1 MLAVGLMSGTSL
13 DGVDAALV
21 EILPRGEGYE
31 VTLRKFLTRP
41 FERDLRDALLAALP
55 PNAGGLSALA
65 HLHRSLGRAYAAAV
79 GAIAPADPIGYVAS
93 HGQTVWHD
101 GAAHVTLQVGDAFE
115 IREAAK
121 TTVCYDFRS
130 ADCVAGGHGAPL
142 TAYVDALL
150 LSSASQDRVA
160 VNLGGIA
167 NVTLL
172 KAGARPQD
180 VRGFDTGPA
189 NMLLD
194 AFVRDRTRGM
204 QSFDRGGALAA
215 AGRID
220 DALLHAMLAD
230 AYFEVSPPKTTGRE
244 HFGVQFL
251 RLHAEA
257 LARLSLEDGVATL
270 TELTAATIAQA
281 VAREG
286 FGDARVFVSGG
297 GARNPVL
304 LSRLAARLGRSRV
317 ETTDALGMPVDA
329 KEAIVFA
336 VLGYETLRGRAANAL
351 GATGAA
357 RRVALGAI
365 APYGLRELLAQIESE
380 CAGAA

>member
-21 EILPRGEGYE
+21 EILPRPNGYA
-31 VTLRKFLTRP
+31 VTLRTFLTQP
-41 FERDLRDALLAALP
+41 FERNLRDGLLAALP

-65 HLHRSLGRAYAAAV
+65 LLHRTLGRAYAAAV
-79 GAIAPADPIGYVAS
+79 GAIAPAEPIGYVAS

-101 GAAHVTLQVGDAFE
+101 GAAHVTLQIGDAFE
-115 IREAAK
+115 IRDAAK
-121 TTVCYDFRS
+121 ATVCYDFRS

-142 TAYVDALL
+142 TAFVDALL
-150 LSSASQDRVA
+150 LGSASQDRVA

-172 KAGARPQD
+172 TAGAAPEEA
-180 VRGFDTGPA
+180 RGFDTGPA
-189 NMLLD
+189 NMLID
-194 AFVRDRTRGM
+194 GFVRDRTRGI
-204 QSFDRGGALAA
+204 QSFDRDGALAG
-215 AGRID
+215 AGRVD
-220 DALLHAMLAD
+220 DALLHAMFGD
-230 AYFEVSPPKTTGRE
+230 AYFEASPPKTTGRE

-251 RLHAEA
+251 GPHQDA
-257 LARLSLEDGVATL
+257 LAQLSLQDGAATL

-286 FGDARVFVSGG
+286 FGGARIFVSGG

-304 LSRLAARLGRSRV
+304 LSRLAARLGRSQV
-317 ETTDALGMPVDA
+317 ETTDALGIPVDA

-336 VLGYETLRGRAANAL
+336 VLGYETLRGRPANAL

-365 APYGLRELLAQIESE
+365 APYRLRELLAQIESE
-380 CAGAA
+380 CTAAA

>member
-21 EILPRGEGYE
+21 EILPRAEGYE
-31 VTLRKFLTRP
+31 VTLRKFQTRP
-41 FERDLRDALLAALP
+41 FERDLREALLAALP

-65 HLHRSLGRAYAAAV
+65 QLHRSLGRAYAAAV

-101 GAAHVTLQVGDAFE
+101 GAAHITLQVGDAFE

-150 LSSASQDRVA
+150 LSSPSQDRVA

-167 NVTLL
+167 NVTFL

-180 VRGFDTGPA
+180 VRAFDTGPA

-194 AFVRDRTRGM
+194 AFVRARTHGA

-215 AGRID
+215 AGRVD
-220 DALLHAMLAD
+220 EALLDAMLRD
-230 AYFEVSPPKTTGRE
+230 AYFEASPPKTTGRE

-251 RLHAEA
+251 GLHAEA
-257 LARLSLEDGVATL
+257 LGRLSLEEGVATL
-270 TELTAATIAQA
+270 TELSAATIAQA
-281 VAREG
+281 VARQG
-286 FGDARVFVSGG
+286 FAGARVLVSGG
-297 GARNPVL
+297 GARNRVL
-304 LSRLAARLGRSRV
+304 LSRLAARLERSQV
-317 ETTDALGMPVDA
+317 ETTDALGIPADA

-365 APYGLRELLAQIESE
+365 APYGLRALLAQIDSE
-380 CAGAA
+380 CAEAA

>member
-21 EILPRGEGYE
+21 EILPRGAGYD
-31 VTLRKFLTRP
+31 VRLRKFLTRP
-41 FERDLRDALLAALP
+41 FERDLRDALLAVLP
-55 PNAGGLSALA
+55 PNAGGLAALA

-79 GAIAPADPIGYVAS
+79 GAIAPPDPIGYVAS

-150 LSSASQDRVA
+150 LNSASQDRVA

-194 AFVRDRTRGM
+194 AFVRDRTRGV

-215 AGRID
+215 AGRVD
-220 DALLHAMLAD
+220 DALLLAMLAD
-230 AYFEVSPPKTTGRE
+230 AYFEASPPKTTGRE
-244 HFGVQFL
+244 RFGVQFL

-257 LARLSLEDGVATL
+257 LARLSLEDGLATL
-270 TELTAATIAQA
+270 TELSAATIAQA

-286 FGDARVFVSGG
+286 FGDAHVFVSGG
-297 GARNPVL
+297 GACNSVL

-317 ETTDALGMPVDA
+317 ETTDVLGMPVEA

-365 APYGLRELLAQIESE
+365 APYGLLGLLAQIESE

>member
-1 MLAVGLMSGTSL
+1 VLAVGLMSGTSL

-21 EILPRGEGYE
+21 EILPRGGGYE
-31 VTLRKFLTRP
+31 VTLRNFLTQR
-41 FERDLRDALLAALP
+41 FERDLSEALLAVLP

-65 HLHRSLGRAYAAAV
+65 HLHRLLGLAYARAV
-79 GAIAPADPIGYVAS
+79 RAVTSAEPIGYVAS

-101 GAAHVTLQVGDAFE
+101 GAAHVTLQIGDPFA

-121 TTVCYDFRS
+121 ATVCYDFRS
-130 ADCVAGGHGAPL
+130 ADCAAGGHGAPL

-150 LSSASQDRVA
+150 SSSESEDRVA

-172 KAGARPQD
+172 KAGAQPED

-189 NMLLD
+189 NMLVD
-194 AFVRDRTRGM
+194 GFVRARTGGRE
-204 QSFDRGGALAA
+204 SFDRDGALGA
-215 AGRID
+215 AGRVD
-220 DALLHAMLAD
+220 DALLQAMLGD
-230 AYFEVSPPKTTGRE
+230 AYFDASPPKTTGRE
-244 HFGVQFL
+244 HFGAQFL
-251 RLHAEA
+251 KQHAEA
-257 LARLSLEDGVATL
+257 FGRLSLEDGVATL

-281 VAREG
+281 IAREG
-286 FGDARVFVSGG
+286 FGRARVVVSGG
-297 GARNPVL
+297 GARNPAL
-304 LSRLAARLGRSRV
+304 LSRLAARLGRPRV
-317 ETTDALGMPVDA
+317 ETSEALGIRVDA

-336 VLGYETLRGRAANAL
+336 VLGYETLRGRTANAV

-365 APYGLRELLAQIESE
+365 APYDLRELLAQIESE
-380 CAGAA
+380 CSKAS

>member
-31 VTLRKFLTRP
+31 VTLRKFFTQP

-55 PNAGGLSALA
+55 PNAGDISALA

-79 GAIAPADPIGYVAS
+79 GAIAPPDSIGYVAS

-130 ADCVAGGHGAPL
+130 ADCVAGGNGAPL
-142 TAYVDALL
+142 TAFVDALL

-194 AFVRDRTRGM
+194 AFVRDRSRGM

-215 AGRID
+215 AGRAD
-220 DALLHAMLAD
+220 DALLRAMLRD
-230 AYFEVSPPKTTGRE
+230 AYFEASPPKTTGRE

-270 TELTAATIAQA
+270 TELTAATVAQA

-286 FGDARVFVSGG
+286 FGDACVFVSGG

-317 ETTDALGMPVDA
+317 ETTDSLGMPVDA

-380 CAGAA
+380 CAEAA